1 VFACTAAAGAP
12 NTVTNVFNVAM
23 SAALCSNECAGWCR
37 QEAAGASSLL
47 THKHTVTVIDNV
59 TDTVITT
66 LLPLLHC
73 VQTNVQVGAGRKL
86 LEHPVY

>member
-1 VFACTAAAGAP
+1 
-12 NTVTNVFNVAM
+12 
-23 SAALCSNECAGWCR
+23 
-37 QEAAGASSLL
+37 
-47 THKHTVTVIDNV
+47 VTVIDTV

-86 LEHPVY
+86 LEHPGGAPEGKVNDGGLGDGHGAEERDE